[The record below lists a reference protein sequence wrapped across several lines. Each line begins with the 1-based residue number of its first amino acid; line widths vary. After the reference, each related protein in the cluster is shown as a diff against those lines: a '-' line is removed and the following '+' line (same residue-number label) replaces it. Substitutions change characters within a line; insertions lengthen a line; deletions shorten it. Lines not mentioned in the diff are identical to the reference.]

1 MHLNGQYILN
11 PCSIDHNYCGAL
23 YQVTILNH
31 YLEIILL
38 SITVSILQT
47 SLGIGRCA
55 IEGCSAALGWNLPML
70 SSNVSEMSDL
80 ARAVFAELLRQPSN
94 NFRIM
99 DESLCFYIT
108 PTFLFDLFLKILQGI
123 SLRRKKLHGINSMT
137 TVFTCF

>member
-47 SLGIGRCA
+47 SLGIGRRV
-55 IEGCSAALGWNLPML
+55 IEGCAAALGWNLPML

-80 ARAVFAELLRQPSN
+80 VRL
-94 NFRIM
+94 
-99 DESLCFYIT
+99 Y
-108 PTFLFDLFLKILQGI
+108 LQGFGAAF
-123 SLRRKKLHGINSMT
+123 K
-137 TVFTCF
+137 